1 LRSHLFSFLFSAPG
15 APLSRFKFHISSFS
29 SKASLQLEVLKI
41 LCFYHCMQA
50 SDHPTSRLRRPIP
63 IKNPKSVIQNQ
74 PPLSPERESFE
85 RGLILVF
92 SELAD
97 LFGNPRSHGQIYG
110 LLFSSPVPLIME
122 EISSRIG
129 ISMGSVSNGLRA
141 LEELGAVERQ
151 INGKFGVYVAKLELK
166 TLISGFVRQ
175 RLVPRLEKSNA
186 TLKGLSS
193 LIDQMPDGESKEAEF
208 RLQRVIQWHT
218 RAAQFLPLAEKIFGA
233 ASNLMPQ
240 SDGK

>member
-1 LRSHLFSFLFSAPG
+1 
-15 APLSRFKFHISSFS
+15 
-29 SKASLQLEVLKI
+29 
-41 LCFYHCMQA
+41 MQA
-50 SDHPTSRLRRPIP
+50 IDHPTSRLKRPIP
-63 IKNPKSVIQNQ
+63 IKNPKSIIQNH
-74 PPLSPERESFE
+74 LSPERESFE
-85 RGLILVF
+85 RGLISVF

-141 LEELGAVERQ
+141 VERQ
-151 INGKFGVYVAKLELK
+151 INGKFGFYVAKLELK

-175 RLVPRLEKSNA
+175 RLVPRLEKSKA

-193 LIDQMPDGESKEAEF
+193 LIDQMPAEEATEAEF
-208 RLQRVIQWHT
+208 RLNRVIQWHT
-218 RAAQFLPLAEKIFGA
+218 HAAQLLPLAEKIFGA

>member
-1 LRSHLFSFLFSAPG
+1 MIIQHRASG
-15 APLSRFKFHISSFS
+15 APFPSKIQNPS
-29 SKASLQLEVLKI
+29 SKIS
-41 LCFYHCMQA
+41 
-50 SDHPTSRLRRPIP
+50 
-63 IKNPKSVIQNQ
+63 

-85 RGLILVF
+85 RGLISVF

-97 LFGNPRSHGQIYG
+97 LVGNPRSHGQIYG

-141 LEELGAVERQ
+141 LEDLGAVERQ

-186 TLKGLSS
+186 TLKELSS
-193 LIDQMPDGESKEAEF
+193 LIDQMPAEEATEAEF
-208 RLQRVIQWHT
+208 RLNRVIQWHT

-240 SDGK
+240 SVKSETGKMKT